1 MRDLA
6 QAGPLR
12 GFGGGGFCPDR
23 WPLYLAYTSE
33 IEMIL
38 KGGFNCYGIPVGVI
52 SLESFFPKP
61 VGHIKYAASFDFPVL
76 YRTVRGATIDRL
88 VRERDQALL
97 APFIEA
103 ARELEKEGV
112 RAITGSCGFL
122 ALHQQQIAD
131 AVNVPVFMS
140 SLIQVPLVSRMLARG
155 KKVGVVVANSDA
167 LSADHLRGAG
177 IADEP
182 IAVAG
187 MQGQRQFAEVILQ
200 GKSHDLDMA
209 LFSRELGSVVQSLLD
224 AEPDVGAL
232 VLECTDLSH
241 FAPELNQH
249 FDLPVFDLTSLTR
262 MVAAAALRTRP

>member
-1 MRDLA
+1 
-6 QAGPLR
+6 
-12 GFGGGGFCPDR
+12 
-23 WPLYLAYTSE
+23 
-33 IEMIL
+33 MIL

-61 VGHIKYAASFDFPVL
+61 VGHIKNAASFDFPVL

-88 VRERDQALL
+88 IRERDPALL

-122 ALHQQQIAD
+122 ALHQQRIAD

-167 LSADHLRGAG
+167 LSVDHLRGAG

-182 IAVAG
+182 IAIAG
-187 MQGQRQFAEVILQ
+187 MQAQAQFAEVILH
-200 GKSHDLDMA
+200 GRRNDLDMA
-209 LFSRELGSVVQSLLD
+209 LFSVELGNVVEHLLVT
-224 AEPDVGAL
+224 EPEVGAL

-241 FAPELNQH
+241 FAPELHQR
-249 FDLPVFDLTSLTR
+249 FGLPVFDLTSLTR
-262 MVAAAALRTRP
+262 MVAAAARRSRA

>member
-1 MRDLA
+1 
-6 QAGPLR
+6 
-12 GFGGGGFCPDR
+12 
-23 WPLYLAYTSE
+23 
-33 IEMIL
+33 MIL

-61 VGHIKYAASFDFPVL
+61 VGHIKNAASFDFPVL

-88 VRERDQALL
+88 IRERDPALL
-97 APFIEA
+97 APFIDA

-122 ALHQQQIAD
+122 ALHQQRIAD

-167 LSADHLRGAG
+167 LSVDHLRGAG

-182 IAVAG
+182 IAIAG
-187 MQGQRQFAEVILQ
+187 MQAQAQFAEVILH
-200 GKSHDLDMA
+200 GRRNDLDMA
-209 LFSRELGSVVQSLLD
+209 LFSVELGNVVEHLLVT
-224 AEPDVGAL
+224 EPEVGAL

-241 FAPELNQH
+241 FAPELHQR
-249 FDLPVFDLTSLTR
+249 FGLPVFDLTSLTR
-262 MVAAAALRTRP
+262 MVAAAARRSRA